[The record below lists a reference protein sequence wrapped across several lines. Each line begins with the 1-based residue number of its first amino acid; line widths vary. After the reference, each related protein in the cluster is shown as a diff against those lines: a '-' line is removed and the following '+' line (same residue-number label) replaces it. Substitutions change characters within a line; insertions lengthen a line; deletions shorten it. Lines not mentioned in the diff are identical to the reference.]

1 MNSPCRLV
9 TLVPLVALAASA
21 FGAEPKAEKFA
32 SLTAA
37 ARAANAQSEAVAS
50 GKFEPTWESLQQFEA
65 PEWFRDAKFG
75 IWAHWGPQCQPEMG
89 DWYAKKMYQPTTTDS
104 KTHDTVPNP
113 DYAFHVARYG
123 HPSTFGFKDVIHTWK
138 AERWDPVKLMALYKR
153 AGAKYFM
160 ALANHHDNLDLYDS
174 KYQPW
179 NAVNVGPKKDLIGG
193 WSAAARQAGL
203 HFAVSVHASHAWSWY
218 ETAQGS
224 DPAGPF
230 KGVPY
235 DGKLTAADGKG
246 QWWEG
251 LDPQDLYA
259 QNHPTSEANWEWKP
273 KTTAATGS
281 ESPDPRLPSA
291 EYLNKYFNR
300 TVDLI
305 NRYNPDMIYFDD
317 SVLPFYPFSDVGL
330 RITAHLYNHSMAT
343 HGGKLEA
350 VVNGKKLND
359 AQRHAMIYDIERGK
373 AQEILPQPWQT
384 DTCIGDWHY
393 RRSVYE
399 QDHYKKS
406 GDVIR
411 MLIDIVS
418 KNGNLMLNIP
428 VRGEGTIDD
437 TEVHVLE
444 DLATWMDLNSEAIY
458 ATRPWKI
465 YGEGPSTQ
473 KAAEKGQFDGQKDVA
488 PFTAKDIRF
497 TTSKDGKTLYA
508 LVLGWPDDGKV
519 VIKAL
524 ATGSAHYPGE
534 LGTVKLL
541 GTKGKVSAERTA
553 DGLAVSFPPNAKPA
567 PGQLAACVVKIP
579 LR

>member
-1 MNSPCRLV
+1 MNTPRSLARFLGLV
-9 TLVPLVALAASA
+9 TLIYSSSAAEGETDKFVAA
-21 FGAEPKAEKFA
+21 
-32 SLTAA
+32 TAA
-37 ARAANAQSEAVAS
+37 ANAANARTEAIAP
-50 GKFEPTWESLQQFEA
+50 GKFQPTWESLQQFET

-89 DWYAKKMYQPTTTDS
+89 DWYAKKMYQPTTTNF
-104 KTHDTVPNP
+104 KTHENVPNP
-113 DYAFHVARYG
+113 IYAFHVARYG
-123 HPSTFGFKDVIHTWK
+123 QPSTFGFKDIIHTWQ

-174 KYQPW
+174 KYQAW
-179 NAVNVGPKKDLIGG
+179 NSVNVGPKKDLIGG
-193 WSAAARQAGL
+193 WASAARQAGL
-203 HFAVSVHASHAWSWY
+203 RFAVSVHASHAWSWY
-218 ETAQGS
+218 EPSQGS
-224 DPAGPF
+224 DPSEI
-230 KGVPY
+230 PY
-235 DGKLTAADGKG
+235 DGKLTTADGKG
-246 QWWEG
+246 RWWEG

-259 QNHPTSEANWEWKP
+259 QNHPVSDANWEWEP
-273 KTTAATGS
+273 KTPAATAG
-281 ESPDPRLPSA
+281 SPDPRLPSA

-305 NRYNPDMIYFDD
+305 NRYNPDMVYFDD
-317 SVLPFYPFSDVGL
+317 TVLPFYPISDVGL

-350 VVNGKKLND
+350 VVNGKKLSE
-359 AQRHAMIYDIERGK
+359 AQRRTMIYDIERGK
-373 AQEILPQPWQT
+373 AQDILPQPWQT

-399 QDHYKKS
+399 TDHYKKS

-428 VRGEGTIDD
+428 VRGDGTIDD
-437 TEVHVLE
+437 AEVTLLGE
-444 DLATWMDLNSEAIY
+444 LAAWMDLNSEAIY

-473 KAAEKGQFDGQKDVA
+473 KPAEKGTFDGLKDVA
-488 PFTAKDIRF
+488 PFTAEDIRF

-508 LVLGWPDDGKV
+508 IALGWPVDRKV

-524 ATGSAHYPGE
+524 ATGSTQHSGE
-534 LGTVKLL
+534 LGAVKLL
-541 GTKGKVSAERTA
+541 GTKGKVTTQRTA
-553 DGLAVSFPPNAKPA
+553 GGLVVTFPPNTQPA
-567 PGQLAACVVKIP
+567 PGQIAACVVKVS
-579 LR
+579 LH